1 MKTTKPI
8 RGWPSPLAWALALL
22 LGLAGGAVVSASDA
36 TQPPKQPKDKTVRQ
50 DKMVR
55 QPKLVK
61 VTGPRE
67 TKRVITGSHIP
78 REVKRMGQ
86 TADTPFP
93 IHILDSRDIERSGA
107 ATVAEALRRVPAVR

>member
-1 MKTTKPI
+1 MKTTNPI
-8 RGWPSPLAWALALL
+8 RGWPSPLAWALVLL
-22 LGLAGGAVVSASDA
+22 LGLAGGSAVCASEA
-36 TQPPKQPKDKTVRQ
+36 AQPAKLKDRTIRQDKTVRQ
-50 DKMVR
+50 PR
-55 QPKLVK
+55 LVK
-61 VTGPRE
+61 VNGPKE
-67 TKRVITGSHIP
+67 SKRVITGSHIP

>member
-1 MKTTKPI
+1 MKAIHQT
-8 RGWPSPLAWALALL
+8 RVSRRWAAWTVGALL
-22 LGLAGGAVVSASDA
+22 SLWCGMAVWASDA
-36 TQPPKQPKDKTVRQ
+36 PQPTKEKKKAAT
-50 DKMVR
+50 VR
-55 QPKLVK
+55 QPKQVQ

-67 TKRVITGSHIP
+67 SKRIITGSHIP
-78 REVKRMGQ
+78 REVRRMGQ

>member
-1 MKTTKPI
+1 
-8 RGWPSPLAWALALL
+8 
-22 LGLAGGAVVSASDA
+22 
-36 TQPPKQPKDKTVRQ
+36 
-50 DKMVR
+50 VR
-55 QPKLVK
+55 QPKQVQ

-67 TKRVITGSHIP
+67 SKRIITGSHIP
-78 REVKRMGQ
+78 REVRRMGQ

>member
-1 MKTTKPI
+1 VKAIHQT
-8 RGWPSPLAWALALL
+8 RVFRRWAAWTIVALL
-22 LGLAGGAVVSASDA
+22 SLGGGMTLWASAAPQPAREKKKA
-36 TQPPKQPKDKTVRQ
+36 TS
-50 DKMVR
+50 VR
-55 QPKLVK
+55 QPKQVQ

-67 TKRVITGSHIP
+67 SKRIITGSHIP
-78 REVKRMGQ
+78 REVRRMGQ